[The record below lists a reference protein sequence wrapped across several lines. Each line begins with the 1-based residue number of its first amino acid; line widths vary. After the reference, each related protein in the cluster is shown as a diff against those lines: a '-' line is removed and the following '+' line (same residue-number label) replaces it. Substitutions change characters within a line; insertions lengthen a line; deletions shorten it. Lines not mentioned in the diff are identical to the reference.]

1 MKNLI
6 LILFVSFGVSILS
19 QTTKK
24 EDTTEIC
31 IPYKVGKQI
40 MIDLNKLDSTSAILK
55 LTKDEV
61 VELNKKIEVQQS
73 IIITMEEKIKTSE
86 IIIQKTND
94 KFQIVDNINKDL
106 TSDNR
111 KLKRKNT
118 IIQIISSAI
127 IGGLTYGIIVK

>member
-6 LILFVSFGVSILS
+6 LILFVFFGVSILS

-40 MIDLNKLDSTSAILK
+40 MMDLNKLDSTSAILK
-55 LTKDEV
+55 LTKNEV

-73 IIITMEEKIKTSE
+73 IIITMEEKFKTSE

>member
-1 MKNLI
+1 MKNII
-6 LILFVSFGVSILS
+6 LILFLSFGVSILS

-40 MIDLNKLDSTSAILK
+40 MMDLNKLDSTSAILK

-73 IIITMEEKIKTSE
+73 IILTMEEKFKTSE

>member
-40 MIDLNKLDSTSAILK
+40 MIDLNKLDSISAILK
-55 LTKDEV
+55 LNKDEV
-61 VELNKKIEVQQS
+61 LELNKKIEVQQS

>member
-1 MKNLI
+1 MKNII
-6 LILFVSFGVSILS
+6 LILFLSFGVSILS

-40 MIDLNKLDSTSAILK
+40 MMDLNKLDSTSAILK

-73 IIITMEEKIKTSE
+73 IIITMEEKFKTSE

>member
-1 MKNLI
+1 M
-6 LILFVSFGVSILS
+6 FFGVSILS

-40 MIDLNKLDSTSAILK
+40 MMDLNKLDSTSAILK
-55 LTKDEV
+55 LTKNEV

-73 IIITMEEKIKTSE
+73 IIITMEEKFKTSE

>member
-40 MIDLNKLDSTSAILK
+40 MIDLNKLDSISAILK
-55 LTKDEV
+55 LNKDEV